1 MVKSKKDV
9 KIANLLKIL
18 SGDKKIEQIANVI
31 DKIQVKESELIRPIV
46 PVEQWVSNDY
56 YIGRDGN
63 QKLYPF
69 WKELICDIFSNGK
82 QNYTTVVLTGGIGC
96 RPVNTTYYETSLG
109 LLKLKEIQDLIN
121 NNVKVYINTEDG
133 VEQII
138 ATHVVGNKNVI
149 TAEFSDG
156 TIFTGSDDHL
166 LKVFDGTTIRFKKLS
181 DITESDK
188 ILKSNNIKVF
198 LK

>member
-1 MVKSKKDV
+1 MAKSKKDV

-46 PVEQWVSNDY
+46 PVEQWVTNDY

-82 QNYTTVVLTGGIGC
+82 QNYTTVVLTGGIGTGKSTC
-96 RPVNTTYYETSLG
+96 GLYILLRKLYELSCYKNIAGLFGMMGNSFTAILYFSLTKYQAERTG
-109 LLKLKEIQDLIN
+109 YAQLRSIIDGIPYFNELFRRDQHRNSVLDFPE
-121 NNVKVYINTEDG
+121 NVR
-133 VEQII
+133 
-138 ATHVVGNKNVI
+138 
-149 TAEFSDG
+149 
-156 TIFTGSDDHL
+156 IFCG
-166 LKVFDGTTIRFKKLS
+166 
-181 DITESDK
+181 
-188 ILKSNNIKVF
+188 
-198 LK
+198 